1 MFYTA
6 KIPRFI
12 KWIFPELL
20 YKINNEQNRV
30 FITFDD
36 GPIPETTPQILDIL
50 DAFDAK
56 ATFFCLGKNVERYP
70 DLFEMIKQKGH
81 SIGNHTYNHNNGWKT
96 ENTEYFQDV
105 EKANAIIN
113 SDLFR
118 PPYGRL
124 KPSQI
129 KYLKK
134 KYKIVM
140 WDVISGDFDPDTS
153 KEKCYDNVVK
163 NIEQGSIIVFHDSL
177 KAKDKVLYVLPRV
190 LEKLVNSGYGFGKI
204 N

>member
-1 MFYTA
+1 MFE
-6 KIPRFI
+6 K
-12 KWIFPELL
+12 
-20 YKINNEQNRV
+20 
-30 FITFDD
+30 
-36 GPIPETTPQILDIL
+36 
-50 DAFDAK
+50 
-56 ATFFCLGKNVERYP
+56 
-70 DLFEMIKQKGH
+70 IKQKGH
-81 SIGNHTYNHNNGWKT
+81 SVGNHTYNHKNGWKN

-118 PPYGRL
+118 PPHGRL

-140 WDVISGDFDPDTS
+140 WDVLSGDFDLSTP

-163 NIEQGSIIVFHDSL
+163 NVEQGSIIVFHDSL
-177 KAKDKVLYVLPRV
+177 KAKDKVLDVLSGV
-190 LEKLVNSGYGFGKI
+190 LEELNTMGYVFEGL
-204 N
+204 

>member
-1 MFYTA
+1 MFYIA
-6 KIPRFI
+6 KIPRLL
-12 KWIFPELL
+12 KWIFPTLL

-36 GPIPETTPQILDIL
+36 GPIPETTPKILEIL

-70 DLFEMIKQKGH
+70 GLFEKIKQKGH
-81 SIGNHTYNHNNGWKT
+81 SVGNHTYSHKNGWKN
-96 ENTEYFQDV
+96 ENTEYYQDV
-105 EKANAIIN
+105 ERANAIIN
-113 SDLFR
+113 TDLFR

-140 WDVISGDFDPDTS
+140 WDVLSGDFDPDTS

-163 NIEQGSIIVFHDSL
+163 NVEQGSIIVFHDSL
-177 KAKDKVLYVLPRV
+177 KAKDKVLDVLRRV
-190 LEKLVNSGYGFGKI
+190 LKELNAMGYVFKGL
-204 N
+204 